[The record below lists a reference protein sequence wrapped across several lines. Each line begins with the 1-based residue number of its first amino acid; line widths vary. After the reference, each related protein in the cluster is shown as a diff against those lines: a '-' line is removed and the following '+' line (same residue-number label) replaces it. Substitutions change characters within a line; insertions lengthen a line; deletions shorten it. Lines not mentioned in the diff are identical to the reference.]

1 MKKSFFK
8 SVMWQGLA
16 LSALAIGFAACEP
29 SEKPCPNKKEAD
41 TTDQGVTVLLEM
53 EDVTTGNTT
62 KTTLRADN
70 YSFTDKGGD
79 GDVQVGGTGF
89 YPKTPGTNDI
99 NVGLTYY
106 AKQDIVFQGWSW
118 RYIEDKKGFHRGNDG
133 DAIEDYLPLAA
144 LQTEEGVQ
152 KLDLTSAQT
161 SFVCKYDPNKQNK
174 VLVKVRYKRE
184 KALKFPP
191 KIPVEKFITESTDF
205 MREIIKLTRQN
216 YMVVQNNL
224 TTENGNRYN
233 RNEALYRWSFLPP
246 YQPQKF
252 KMNNGFPDPGEIL
265 TIKDVV
271 SGKSYSVSVQSSAKL
286 EYYNNFT
293 KPIVDNLRGYYLKAK
308 RQRDTMRRDIQSG
321 IAVNQEEYNKLNK
334 MVTEAE
340 KVFAQIDPIVQMW
353 EDFPPLSFGAAD
365 PSQPK

>member
-62 KTTLRADN
+62 RTTLRADN
-70 YSFTDKGGD
+70 YSFTDKNGG
-79 GDVQVGGTGF
+79 GDVQVEGTGF
-89 YPKTPGTNDI
+89 KPKSRFSNDI
-99 NVGLTYY
+99 NVALTYY
-106 AKQDIVFQGWSW
+106 AKQDIIFQGWSW
-118 RYIEDKKGFHRGNDG
+118 RYIEDSKGFHRDNNG
-133 DAIEDYLPLAA
+133 DEIEDYLPLAA

-191 KIPVEKFITESTDF
+191 KIPIEKFVTESTDF
-205 MREIIKLTRQN
+205 LLEVIKTSRVN
-216 YMVVQNNL
+216 PAVVEKQF
-224 TTENGNRYN
+224 TTENESSYSK
-233 RNEALYRWSFLPP
+233 NEDLYRWSFLPTF
-246 YQPQKF
+246 QKASL
-252 KMNNGFPDPGEIL
+252 KNGRPDPGEIL

-271 SGKSYSVSVQSSAKL
+271 SGKAYHVSVRSYSKL
-286 EYYNNFT
+286 DYYDNFT
-293 KPIVDNLRGYYLKAK
+293 KLVVDGLRDFLKK
-308 RQRDTMRRDIQSG
+308 GQRMRDSMRRDIQSG